1 MRADPAGKAD
11 NDDPPAEVREVH
23 RHTLAMRER
32 IRRRPLLTVLSVGVL
47 LAAGAASAD
56 YARQRL
62 AAVTPAA
69 VAAPLAARLAA
80 DSTAGALHPGVHEVY
95 AAHGGLPVWFARADR
110 DAALD
115 LLAHADRDAL
125 PLDSALAG
133 LRALADTATAP
144 ASLADADVGVTDALL
159 RFGDALGRPRVDA
172 ASLYGINWTPA
183 PPAPPDAAARL
194 AEALAEAPSPTA
206 ALALWADGLRPR
218 HPGYRRLRAA
228 LARELDLRDRPE
240 LVLDRDLAPG
250 DSGLAVVHLR
260 QRLAVEEVAPPA
272 EAPSV
277 FDAALADALRALQR
291 ARGLDATGRL
301 DGRTRAALNVRR
313 PELVPLLTLNLERW
327 RWLPADLGDLH
338 VWVNVPRY
346 ELALRERDG
355 DGWAEATRFVT
366 VVGAHGWETP
376 SFTDTLQ
383 TVVFNPTWTVPA
395 SIQRESYGYVK
406 GSVVRPPGPGNA
418 MGRVKFL
425 FPNKHAV
432 YVHDTPSKWAFGLT
446 DRARS
451 HGCVRAG
458 DPEALARELLT
469 RTNDWEADEVAAIFR
484 GSWRR
489 TQWVQVEQT
498 VPVHLVY
505 FTAEVDPDGRLR
517 VYDDVYGRDAR
528 LADALGV
535 ERPDAGGTAIATLIA
550 DTIGGD
556 EPKEDE
562 TAEDEPTDEAPT
574 TSEEADP
581 AEAPGAP
588 APTTVRPETAAS
600 GEAPEPP
607 SATPVTVPDPVGADS
622 AQGTPDGPP
631 SSPSDTAD
639 AVVATVLSASGR
651 R

>member
-1 MRADPAGKAD
+1 
-11 NDDPPAEVREVH
+11 
-23 RHTLAMRER
+23 MRER
-32 IRRRPLLTVLSVGVL
+32 IRRRPLLTVLLVGVL

-62 AAVTPAA
+62 AAVTPAT
-69 VAAPLAARLAA
+69 VAPHLAARLAA
-80 DSTAGALHPGVHEVY
+80 DSTAGALHPGVHDVY
-95 AAHGGLPVWFARADR
+95 AARGGQPVWFARADR

-172 ASLYGINWTPA
+172 AALYGHNWTPA

-218 HPGYRRLRAA
+218 HPGYRRLRDA

-250 DSGLAVVHLR
+250 DSGLAVAHLR
-260 QRLAVEEVAPPA
+260 QRLAVEGAAPLT

-277 FDAALADALRALQR
+277 FDASLADALRGLQR

-301 DGRTRAALNVRR
+301 DGPTRAALNVRR
-313 PELVPLLTLNLERW
+313 PELVPLLALNLERW

-469 RTNDWEADEVAAIFR
+469 RTNGWTADEVAAVFR
-484 GSWRR
+484 GSWRS
-489 TQWVQVEQT
+489 TQTVQVEQT

-517 VYDDVYGRDAR
+517 VYDDVYGRDGR
-528 LADALGV
+528 LADALGI
-535 ERPDAGGTAIATLIA
+535 ERPDARGTALATLIA

-556 EPKEDE
+556 DPKEDADEEESAEEGTE
-562 TAEDEPTDEAPT
+562 TTEETTTAVRATDTPASAVAPPSSRTPDDPRPAT
-574 TSEEADP
+574 T
-581 AEAPGAP
+581 
-588 APTTVRPETAAS
+588 AS
-600 GEAPEPP
+600 APEVTPEDAP
-607 SATPVTVPDPVGADS
+607 VATSAAAADS

-631 SSPSDTAD
+631 ASPSDSAD
-639 AVVATVLSASGR
+639 AVVATVLSRSGR